1 MSGDI
6 YESIFVPCAT
16 SFRSIERGYHVAEEN
31 ALMEAAWLNRG
42 PSAIASMVVNE
53 TLALTSLV
61 PGNQSLAGEEL
72 FRARSPSILQNKTKV
87 RAR

>member
-1 MSGDI
+1 
-6 YESIFVPCAT
+6 
-16 SFRSIERGYHVAEEN
+16 
-31 ALMEAAWLNRG
+31 MEAAWLNRG